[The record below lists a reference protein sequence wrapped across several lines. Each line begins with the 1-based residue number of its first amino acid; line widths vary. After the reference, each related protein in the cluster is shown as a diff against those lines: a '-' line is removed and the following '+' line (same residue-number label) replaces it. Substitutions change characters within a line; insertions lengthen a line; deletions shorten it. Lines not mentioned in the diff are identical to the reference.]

1 MRRRGFTLIEV
12 TVALAVALVLA
23 LIGVR
28 VGRAELERREQAQFF
43 AALVDEWDHLRHE
56 VLLSKQGGSLLYNQ
70 ERIQFQVVAIPPRS
84 WVLRVPA
91 SVILVDA
98 EGQPLKSGG
107 DILMPMLPGTFTQAQ
122 KLYFRRSQ
130 GGQVTLTF
138 NIGGGMITSSED

>member
-12 TVALAVALVLA
+12 TVALAVALALT

-28 VGRAELERREQAQFF
+28 VGRAELERREQVQFF

-70 ERIQFQVVAIPPRS
+70 ERIEFHVVAIPPRS
-84 WVLRVPA
+84 WALPLPA

-98 EGQPLKSGG
+98 EGQPLKGGG
-107 DILMPMLPGTFTQAQ
+107 DILMPMFPGTFKEAQ
-122 KLYFRRSQ
+122 KLYFRLSQ